1 MNKVLYSASDISN
14 FENCKCHIIN
24 KIRISKG
31 VKIKRKETTRTE
43 DEYKKQGKEI
53 ELNYLSKLSSYT
65 SIDEKLSNKEKLLLT
80 KQAISNGDDFIYQP
94 YLLNNHFHGYPD
106 VLKKIT
112 NGNSYS
118 YEVIDIKRA
127 KEPKKSHIT
136 QIHTY
141 NFLLMQTEGYVPTN
155 FHIVNGVNHN
165 LNSFK
170 IEDSFDNFLDLK
182 NDFENYV
189 STLEKKTTSE
199 LEKILL
205 EVCLFNNRKIPQCE
219 TTPPENDLINVVG
232 LNKKQKKILFPL
244 VKNIEGLSK
253 FKIKKI
259 KGISEIV
266 QSKLVKQ
273 AIIQNKK
280 IKDKKN
286 YWELLPFIE
295 NKGLY
300 KLPKKNSNDL
310 FFDIEGDPTVDGGH
324 EYLFGFINN
333 DLNMFTSYWAEEY
346 NQEIKAFEKTIKFLK
361 DHYSKFPE
369 SHIYHYNHYETTTL
383 KRLSIKYDIGSE
395 ILAELLRNNKFID
408 LYPIVRESMITS
420 ESGLSIKNLEVFYMN
435 KRNTEVTSGSDSVD
449 KFLEWKE
456 FNEKNILTEI
466 ELYNKDDCI
475 STKKL
480 LEWLHSIKPE
490 DIHYKEQKN
499 KEKNEKQKEA
509 ENKTTENTKKY
520 NKIKKELLLVNNE
533 DLDIKQLIADMTFI
547 YKREANVEWWLFFER
562 LNKDYQELLEDM
574 KSIAGLKKIK
584 SFYDEKG
591 YPILKLKHPEQD
603 FKINIDDLVI
613 NLKVEGESKPKLYSA
628 DFKNNIIELKY
639 SKTKM
644 DIVTG
649 EKFKID
655 LNYLPGEVDIGSDNN
670 DNSGQLTDALSRF
683 SLNFINKKKIYKNII
698 SFLYKKKP
706 KFEKDFHFL
715 NESTDNALFKN
726 ILNLSNSYLFIQG
739 PPGTGKTHKI
749 ANVIISLINKG
760 KKIAIT
766 SNSHKAIDN
775 VLEAID
781 RIAQTRKFSFKGMR
795 ISSGNKG
802 KYTST
807 NITLQT
813 RYKDFFSEGCSLLA
827 ATKYQMSKETY
838 DQIFD
843 YIFIDEAGQFSI
855 ADAIITSMS
864 AKNTI
869 LVGDP
874 NQLGQPSNIVH
885 PGESGKS
892 CISYILGD
900 RVTIPSDQGVL
911 LDTSYRMTPPINDF
925 ISSAFY
931 DGKLKSH
938 ISTRERKLK
947 FKKNS
952 KNKFLPIEKG
962 IILIETE
969 HENNS
974 QTSEEEIAIIKDIY
988 DYLLKQT
995 IFDFTGTF
1003 SSQIQEREI
1012 TLNDILVVAPY
1023 NAQVNRISQA
1033 LTEGNRTGT
1042 VDKFQGQQA
1051 PISILSMTSSDDE
1064 NAPRGIDFLFDPKR
1078 LNVAISRAQCL
1089 SIVIMNK
1096 NLFRSDIK
1104 NMKQFNMIN
1113 NFYKLRKYA
1122 NK

>member
-1 MNKVLYSASDISN
+1 MSKILYSASDLSN
-14 FENCKCHIIN
+14 FESCKCHIIN

-31 VKIKRKETTRTE
+31 VKIKKIEATRTE

-53 ELNYLSKLSSYT
+53 ELNYLSKLGSFT
-65 SIDEKLSNKEKLLLT
+65 SINEDLTNKEKLSLT
-80 KQAISNGDDFIYQP
+80 KAAIRNGDNFIYQP
-94 YLLNNHFHGYPD
+94 YLRNGNFHGYPD
-106 VLKKIT
+106 ILKKVS
-112 NGNSYS
+112 NGKSYS

-141 NFLLMQTEGYVPTN
+141 NFLLIQEEGYTPN
-155 FHIVNGVNHN
+155 QFHIVNGINHN

-170 IEDSFDNFLDLK
+170 VEDSFDNFRDLK
-182 NDFENYV
+182 SEFENYV
-189 STLEKKTTSE
+189 SMLEEKTVTE
-199 LEKILL
+199 LEEILL
-205 EVCLFNNRKIPQCE
+205 EVCLFNNKKIPQCE
-219 TTPPENDLINVVG
+219 TIPPENDLTNVVG
-232 LNKKQKKILFPL
+232 LNKKQKKILYPL
-244 VKNIEGLSK
+244 VKNIAGLSS
-253 FKIKKI
+253 FKVKKI
-259 KGISEIV
+259 KGISEVV
-266 QSKLVKQ
+266 QKKLIKQ
-273 AIIQNKK
+273 ATIQNKK
-280 IKDKKN
+280 IINKKN

-295 NKGLY
+295 NKGFY
-300 KLPKKNSNDL
+300 KLPKKNNNDL

-333 DLNMFTSYWAEEY
+333 DLSEFTSYWAEDY
-346 NQEIKAFEKTIKFLK
+346 KQELKAFEKTIKFLK

-369 SHIYHYNHYETTTL
+369 SHIYHYNHYETTAL
-383 KRLSIKYDIGSE
+383 KRLSIKYDFGSDT
-395 ILAELLRNNKFID
+395 LAELLRNNKFID
-408 LYPIVRESMITS
+408 LYPVVRESIITS
-420 ESGLSIKNLEVFYMN
+420 EPGLSIKNLEVFYMK
-435 KRNTEVTSGSDSVD
+435 KRNTEVISGSDSVD

-456 FNEKNILTEI
+456 FREKHLLTEI

-480 LEWLHSIKPE
+480 LEWLHSIKPV
-490 DIHYKEQKN
+490 DIHYKEQEK
-499 KEKNEKQKEA
+499 KEKTDKQKEA
-509 ENKTTENTKKY
+509 ENKSLEKIKKY
-520 NKIKKELLLVNNE
+520 QKIKKEVLLVNGE

-547 YKREANVEWWLFFER
+547 YKREASVDWWMFFER

-574 KSIAGLKKIK
+574 QCIASLKKIN
-584 SFYDEKG
+584 SFYNEEG

-603 FKINIDDLVI
+603 FKINLEDTVTY
-613 NLKVEGESKPKLYSA
+613 LKGEVSAGPKLYST

-639 SKTKM
+639 SKTKI
-644 DIVTG
+644 DKITG
-649 EKFKID
+649 ERVRID
-655 LNYLPGEVDIGSDNN
+655 LNNLPDEIDIGSYNR
-670 DNSGQLTDALSRF
+670 DNSPQLMEALSRF
-683 SLNFINKKKIYKNII
+683 SFNFINKKNNYKNII

-706 KFEKDFHFL
+706 KFEKNFQFID
-715 NESTDNALFKN
+715 ESSDKALFNN

-739 PPGTGKTHKI
+739 PPGTGKTYKI
-749 ANVIISLINKG
+749 ANVIISLIGNG
-760 KKIAIT
+760 KKVAIT

-775 VLEAID
+775 VLEVID
-781 RIAQTRKFSFKGMR
+781 RIAHSKNFSFKGMR

-802 KYTST
+802 KYTSS
-807 NITLQT
+807 NIILQT
-813 RYKDFFSEGCSLLA
+813 RYKDFFTEGCCLLA
-827 ATKYQMSKETY
+827 ATKFQMSKETY

-874 NQLGQPSNIVH
+874 NQLGQPSNIIH

-892 CISYILGD
+892 CISYVLGD
-900 RVTIPSDQGVL
+900 RITIPPDQGVL
-911 LDTSYRMTPPINDF
+911 LDTSYRMTPAINDF
-925 ISSAFY
+925 ISATFY
-931 DGKLKSH
+931 EDKLKSH
-938 ISTRERKLK
+938 ISNQQRKLN
-947 FKKNS
+947 FKNNS
-952 KNKFLPIEKG
+952 KNKFLYKEEG

-974 QTSEEEIAIIKDIY
+974 QTSEEEIIIVKDIY
-988 DYLLKQT
+988 DYLLDQT
-995 IFDFTGTF
+995 IFDFPDTSG
-1003 SSQIQEREI
+1003 SQIQEREI

-1033 LTEGNRTGT
+1033 LFEGNRTGT

-1078 LNVAISRAQCL
+1078 LNVAVSRAQCL
-1089 SIVIMNK
+1089 SVVIMNK
-1096 NLFRSDIK
+1096 SLFRSDIN

-1113 NFYKLRKYA
+1113 NFYKLRKFA
-1122 NK
+1122 K